1 LARAYQSLIEWTR
14 GKAETNGFKLLVDA
28 GMPENT
34 AEYLV
39 AEFADKFPED
49 VVELARDRLRA
60 REILLPAA

>member
-1 LARAYQSLIEWTR
+1 
-14 GKAETNGFKLLVDA
+14 
-28 GMPENT
+28 MPENT